1 MQGTQGEQARAALT
15 SSDGRSIVRT
25 VGATI
30 DVDGSV
36 LLQRQNNAYLV
47 PDEDLH
53 AVVSI
58 AYMNNQTNN
67 QTDGHWY
74 GTFSTYMILGVARTS
89 DYVSFITGRG
99 HEVRLVRQEDDG
111 SQWEVLYIQPGQA
124 PQYLAEEEDEGDG
137 RGRLLVTL
145 QRTTLDDAF
154 VTAYAV
160 RYADYF

>member
-99 HEVRLVRQEDDG
+99 HEVRLVRQACNG
-111 SQWEVLYIQPGQA
+111 KLCTSNLGK
-124 PQYLAEEEDEGDG
+124 
-137 RGRLLVTL
+137 RLNISPRKKMRVTGGAGCL
-145 QRTTLDDAF
+145 
-154 VTAYAV
+154 
-160 RYADYF
+160 